1 MKGTT
6 TEIIQNHHREL
17 RWDRKNKREIKR
29 HVRWNE
35 KVQHSSGRSFK
46 KDHRENSEQAY
57 SNG

>member
-1 MKGTT
+1 MKGNT

-57 SNG
+57 